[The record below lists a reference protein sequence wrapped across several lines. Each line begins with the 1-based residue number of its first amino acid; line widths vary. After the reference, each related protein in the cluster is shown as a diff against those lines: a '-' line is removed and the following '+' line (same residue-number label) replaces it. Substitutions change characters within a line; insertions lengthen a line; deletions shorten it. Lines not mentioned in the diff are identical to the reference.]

1 MTLHPKAKQFLE
13 EMKKANEGTPP
24 LLEIDL
30 KIIRESITSTII
42 SDKYETIHLEDR
54 TLDGPYG
61 EISLQIYRPNLDKD
75 QPVIVFYHGGG
86 FILGNIKGYAP
97 FCEKVAHDTKCTVV
111 SIEYRLAPEHKFPTA
126 IEECY
131 VATKWIYEQ
140 AKELGLDDTR
150 FAIMGDSA
158 GGNIAAVVTHLTR
171 EKKEIPI
178 SLQVLIFPMTSF
190 AIQSVSKQK
199 FANGYFLTKESLDLF
214 EKHYLRS
221 KSDVT
226 NPLASPL
233 LKDDLHDLPP
243 AFVLTAEYDPLRDE
257 AEAYVQ
263 KLVESGVEVWSKRY
277 SGMIH
282 GFTTFTDLFGD
293 ESIQDISKFIRS
305 KFFI

>member
-1 MTLHPKAKQFLE
+1 MSLHPKAKQFLE
-13 EMKKANEGTPP
+13 EFKKTNEGTPP
-24 LLEIDL
+24 LSEIDP
-30 KIIRESITSTII
+30 KIIRESLIPTII
-42 SDKYETIHLEDR
+42 SDKYETIHLEDHS
-54 TLDGPYG
+54 LEGSYG
-61 EISLQIYRPNLDKD
+61 TIPIQIYRPNLDKD

-86 FILGNIKGYAP
+86 FILGDVKGYAP
-97 FCEKVAHDTKCTVV
+97 FCQKVAHDTNCTVV
-111 SIEYRLAPEHKFPTA
+111 SIEYRLAPEYKFPTA

-131 VATKWIYEQ
+131 AATKWIYNQ
-140 AKELGLDDTR
+140 AKELGLDDSR
-150 FAIMGDSA
+150 FAVMGDSA
-158 GGNIAAVVTHLTR
+158 GGNIAAVVTHLAR
-171 EKKEIPI
+171 DKKEIPI
-178 SLQVLIFPMTSF
+178 TLQVLIFPMTSF
-190 AIQSVSKQK
+190 AIQSISKKK
-199 FANGYFLTKESLDLF
+199 FAEGYFLAQESLDLF

-233 LKDDLHDLPP
+233 LEDLHDLPP

-277 SGMIH
+277 AGMIH

-293 ESIQDISKFIRS
+293 RSIQDISEFIRS

>member
-13 EMKKANEGTPP
+13 EMEKANEGTPP

-30 KIIRESITSTII
+30 KIIRESITPTII
-42 SDKYETIHLEDR
+42 SDKYETIHLEDHI
-54 TLDGPYG
+54 LSGPYG

-131 VATKWIYEQ
+131 VSTKWIYEQ

-214 EKHYLRS
+214 EKHYLKS

-263 KLVESGVEVWSKRY
+263 KLVESGVEVWSK
-277 SGMIH
+277 GI
-282 GFTTFTDLFGD
+282 LV
-293 ESIQDISKFIRS
+293 
-305 KFFI
+305 